1 MCEGMSDMTVVAF
14 IMLKVRTD
22 STREVL
28 EKVRSFKET
37 KQAHIIFGAYD
48 MIVKAEF
55 KDNDEMSR
63 FVVDKIKS
71 IDGVLDTATN
81 VCAL

>member
-1 MCEGMSDMTVVAF
+1 MAVVAF

-22 STREVL
+22 STRGVL
-28 EKVRSFKET
+28 EKVKSFAET
-37 KQAHIIFGAYD
+37 KQVHIIFGAYD

-63 FVVDKIKS
+63 FVVDKLKS
-71 IDGVLDTATN
+71 LDGVIETATN
-81 VCAL
+81 VCAI

>member
-1 MCEGMSDMTVVAF
+1 MGVVAF
-14 IMLKVRTD
+14 IMLKVRSD

-28 EKVRSFKET
+28 EKVRSFKEV

-55 KDNDEMSR
+55 DNNEELSK
-63 FVVDKIKS
+63 FVVDKLKAL
-71 IDGVLDTATN
+71 DGVIDTATN

>member
-1 MCEGMSDMTVVAF
+1 MTVVAF
-14 IMLKVRTD
+14 IMLKVRSD
-22 STREVL
+22 STRDVFDRI
-28 EKVRSFKET
+28 KSFSET
-37 KQAHIIFGAYD
+37 KQVHIIFGAYD

-63 FVVDKIKS
+63 FVVDKLKS
-71 IDGVLDTATN
+71 IEGVIDTATN

>member
-1 MCEGMSDMTVVAF
+1 MTVIAF

-28 EKVRSFKET
+28 EKIRTFEET
-37 KQAHIIFGAYD
+37 KQVHIIFGAYD

-55 KDNDEMSR
+55 KDNDALSR
-63 FVVDKIKS
+63 FVVDKLKS
-71 IDGVLDTATN
+71 LDGVLDTATN
-81 VCAL
+81 VCAM

>member
-1 MCEGMSDMTVVAF
+1 MGVVAF
-14 IMLKVRTD
+14 IMLKVRSD
-22 STREVL
+22 STRKVL
-28 EKVRSFKET
+28 EQVKSFKET

-55 KDNDEMSR
+55 ENNDQLSR
-63 FVVDKIKS
+63 FVVDKLKS
-71 IDGVLDTATN
+71 IDGVIDTATN